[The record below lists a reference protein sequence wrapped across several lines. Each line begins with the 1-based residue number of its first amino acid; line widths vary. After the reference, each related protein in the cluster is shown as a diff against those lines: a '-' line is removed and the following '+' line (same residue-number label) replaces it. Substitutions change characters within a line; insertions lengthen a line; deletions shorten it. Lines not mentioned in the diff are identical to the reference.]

1 MKLFSSI
8 TKFITVAAAVALCCA
23 CTVKEKPDSFTYRIG
38 IVGNPTD
45 PDIRYDEAQLSALKK
60 MGINMLQLN
69 IAWGSR
75 PGEEPLNLEDILYR
89 EGQGVGDKATIDK
102 RLENLKMRARIAKDN
117 GFRTLFHFGA
127 PCVGYPLYKKLGS
140 PESID
145 AMTEEHS
152 ILKPEVVNKYVELLK
167 QLKKEVP
174 ELDDIQVYTFD
185 QEAWL
190 GSEFG
195 KSPSERDIPL
205 HERVPG
211 FLKKLTETW
220 AEVSPGGRLWW
231 EPWEISAGQI
241 YAIIPELPTKNFGL
255 FLHANIAEVQLT
267 RPVDVWFKNTVRLL
281 HQRGIPAAGEVFLCS
296 ANEEL
301 QSLKYLAAPRLVG
314 EQVDAIANV
323 PFISGIKEYYGLNP
337 DRYDPSQLMA
347 GLKFTK
353 PGISNTEALKE
364 LAQPYGAAAED
375 ILTAWEATSLAISL
389 IPWDLSWRIRQLM
402 VNTAGLRVY
411 HQWDM
416 AHLAGVVAPSPSW
429 KSTRRSLFMLT
440 EEEVVSPWLFED
452 VELRFKSSS
461 DELEK
466 AIAAFEKAQTSMQAM
481 EPYTSYIS
489 NSLEDARKLEQ
500 LTTALR
506 CYCRESN
513 LAYLMRQYVAD
524 KEPIPQTLTDRFVQ
538 IMQIDIANQAKGYE
552 KNING
557 QPTAGEML
565 ALFQRDPVKWVST
578 YLIFR

>member
-1 MKLFSSI
+1 MNMFTTI
-8 TKFITVAAAVALCCA
+8 TKFCIAAVTFALCFA
-23 CTVKEKPDSFTYRIG
+23 CSVQEKDDPFTYKIG

-45 PDIRYDEAQLSALKK
+45 PDIRYDEAQVSALRN
-60 MGINMLQLN
+60 MGINTLQLN

-75 PGEEPLNLEDILYR
+75 PGDEPLNLEDILYR
-89 EGQGVGDKATIDK
+89 EGQGVGDKAAVDK
-102 RLENLKMRARIAKDN
+102 RLENIKMRARVAKAN

-140 PESID
+140 SESID

-220 AEVSPGGRLWW
+220 AEVSPRGMMWW
-231 EPWEISAGQI
+231 EPWELSAGQI

-255 FLHANIAEVQLT
+255 FLHSNIAEVQLT
-267 RPVDVWFKNTVRLL
+267 RPVCVWFKNTVRLL
-281 HQRGIPAAGEVFLCS
+281 HHRGIPAVGEVFMCS

-301 QSLKYLAAPRLVG
+301 QSLQYLAAPRLVG
-314 EQVDAIANV
+314 EQIDAIANV
-323 PFISGIKEYYGLNP
+323 PFISGIKEYYGFNP
-337 DRYDPSQLMA
+337 DRYDPSQMMA
-347 GLKFTK
+347 GLKFTQ
-353 PGISNTEALKE
+353 PGISTEEALKE
-364 LAQPYGAAAED
+364 LAQPYGDAAGD
-375 ILTAWEATSLAISL
+375 IMAAWEATSMGISL

-411 HQWDM
+411 HQWDI

-452 VELRFKSSS
+452 VELRFKNSSE
-461 DELEK
+461 ELAK
-466 AIAAFEKAQTSMQAM
+466 AIAAFEKAGPAM
-481 EPYTSYIS
+481 SGREPYASYIA

-513 LAYLMRQYVAD
+513 LAWLMRQYTAD
-524 KEPIPQTLTDRFVQ
+524 NEPIPQALTDRFVL
-538 IMQIDIANQAKGYE
+538 IMQTDIANQAKGYE
-552 KNING
+552 KNVNG
-557 QPTAGEML
+557 QPTAEEML
-565 ALFQRDPVKWVST
+565 VLFRRDPVKWVSD

>member
-1 MKLFSSI
+1 MKFNTLKKWSVL
-8 TKFITVAAAVALCCA
+8 TWLVPLCWIA
-23 CTVKEKPDSFTYRIG
+23 CSESKTADPFVYKIG

-45 PDIRYDEAQLSALKK
+45 PDIRYDKEQMEALKK
-60 MGINMLQLN
+60 MGINTLQLN

-75 PGEEPLNLEDILYR
+75 PNDEPLNLEDILYV
-89 EGQGVGDKATIDK
+89 EGAGVGNRDTINR
-102 RLENLKMRARIAKDN
+102 RLENIKLRARVAKQY

-127 PCVGYPLYKKLGS
+127 PCVGYPLYKKIGS
-140 PESID
+140 AESID

-152 ILKPEVVNKYVELLK
+152 IMKPEVVQKYVDLLK
-167 QLKKEVP
+167 RLKQEVP
-174 ELDDIQVYTFD
+174 ELDDIQMYTFD

-195 KSPSERDIPL
+195 KSPSEGNIPL

-211 FLKKLTETW
+211 FLQTMTETW
-220 AEVSPGGRLWW
+220 AALNPEGRLWW

-241 YAIIPELPTKNFGL
+241 YACIPSLPTQNFGL
-255 FLHANIAEVQLT
+255 FLHSNIAEVQLT

-281 HQRGIPAAGEVFLCS
+281 HERGIPAVGEVFMCS
-296 ANEEL
+296 ANEEV
-301 QSLKYLAAPRLVG
+301 QSLEYLAAPRLVG
-314 EQVDAIANV
+314 EQIDAVASV
-323 PFISGIKEYYGLNP
+323 PFIAGIKEYYGFNP

-347 GLKFTK
+347 GLKFTR
-353 PGISNTEALKE
+353 PGISTADALDE
-364 LAQPYGAAAED
+364 LARPYGSAAAD
-375 ILTAWEATSLAISL
+375 IQAAWEATSMGIAL

-440 EEEVVSPWLFED
+440 EEEIVDPWLFED

-461 DELEK
+461 DELIK
-466 AIAAFEKAQTSMQAM
+466 AIAAFEKAQVTMKGE
-481 EPYTSYIS
+481 EPYATYIA
-489 NSLEDARKLEQ
+489 NSISDARKLEQ
-500 LTTALR
+500 MTTALR

-524 KEPIPQTLTDRFVQ
+524 KQPIPQTLMDRFEQ

-552 KNING
+552 ENVNG
-557 QPTAGEML
+557 QPTAEQML
-565 ALFQRDPVKWVST
+565 ALFHQDPTKWVNT
-578 YLIFR
+578 YLIFK